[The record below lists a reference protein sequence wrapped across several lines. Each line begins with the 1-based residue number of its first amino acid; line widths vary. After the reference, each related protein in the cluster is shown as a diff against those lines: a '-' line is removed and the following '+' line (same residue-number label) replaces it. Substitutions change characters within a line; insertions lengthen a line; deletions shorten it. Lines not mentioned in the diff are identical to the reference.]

1 MTRYEIALELPKVLD
16 LLAAETAS
24 EDAAAQA
31 RALTPSTD
39 EHEVARR
46 LDETS
51 EAQSLLLRHGA
62 PSLGGIRN
70 VCGAAKRAQ
79 TGAPLSLRELLDVAE
94 LLRVFRAIA
103 GWRTHLEGET
113 VLDRVL
119 DGILPNKFLEEKITH
134 AILAED
140 TVADN
145 ASPELASLR
154 RKSRAAASR
163 VRESLDKLIRS
174 PSYQKALQDP
184 IVTLREGRF
193 VVPVK
198 AECRSEVAGLIHGA
212 SSSGATV
219 FVEPMAVVEA
229 NNELRLLA
237 AKEQVEIDRI
247 IAALSAEVGEACGS
261 LCAGYEQ
268 VVALDLIFAKAR
280 LADKMKATR
289 PALREDGYIKLRHA
303 RHPLI
308 DPKTVVPI
316 DVELGGAFD
325 TLVITGPNTGGK
337 TVTLKT
343 VGLLTLMTLCGLLP
357 PVDDGSAVSIFS
369 RVLVDIGDEQSIEQS
384 LSTFSAHMTNLIDI
398 LAAADYRSLVLVDE
412 LGAGTD
418 PVEGAALAVAIL
430 ERLREQGAKIV
441 ATTHYAELKAYAVH
455 ESGVENGSC
464 EFDVATLRPTY
475 RLLVGVPGRSNAFA
489 ISERLG
495 MTPDV
500 VNRAKALVSG
510 EDRKMED
517 VVVRLDEQRHAL
529 EQELADA
536 KQSRTA
542 AERDAATAKAHA
554 EQLEKERKKALEDAR
569 VEAKKIVERA
579 RLDSERLIEEL
590 DRLKKQK
597 NAADF
602 SANATAA
609 KSKLRRQLSKMEDA
623 LDPVEAAAPTELY
636 VLPRPL
642 KVGDAVTLV
651 DLGKDG
657 TVLSL
662 PDKDGLVEVQA
673 GVVRTRVPLANLRL
687 CEAAS
692 AKTQTE
698 KATKKFRSSK
708 PAVSS
713 DSTVEVGR
721 SRGTGLELDLR
732 GMAVDEALPA
742 VDLFLDRA
750 VLAGIPA
757 VTLIHGKGTGVL
769 RAAVQQHLRS
779 HPSVKSYRL
788 GKYGEGEDGVTIAEL
803 K

>member
-24 EDAAAQA
+24 ADAAAQA
-31 RALTPSTD
+31 RALSPSRD
-39 EHEVARR
+39 EFEVTRR
-46 LDETS
+46 LNETAD
-51 EAQSLLLRHGA
+51 AQSLLLRFGA
-62 PSLGGIRN
+62 PSFGSVKNISA
-70 VCGAAKRAQ
+70 AAKRAA
-79 TGAPLSLRELLDVAE
+79 TGSPLSLRELLDVAE
-94 LLRVFRAIA
+94 LLRVFRGICE
-103 GWRTHLEGET
+103 WRTHLEGET
-113 VLDRVL
+113 ALDRVL

-134 AILAED
+134 AILSDD
-140 TVADN
+140 TIADS
-145 ASPELASLR
+145 ASPELANIR
-154 RKSRAAASR
+154 RKTRAASSR

-198 AECRSEVAGLIHGA
+198 AECRADVPGLVHGA
-212 SSSGATV
+212 SSTGATV
-219 FVEPMAVVEA
+219 FVEPMAAVEA

-237 AKEQVEIDRI
+237 AKEEAEIERI
-247 IAALSAEVGEACGS
+247 IAALSAEVGSFCGS

-268 VVALDLIFAKAR
+268 VVALDLIFAKAH

-289 PALREDGYIKLRHA
+289 PELRQDGFVKLRHA

-316 DVELGGAFD
+316 DVELGGEFD

-343 VGLLTLMTLCGLLP
+343 VGLLSLMTLCGLLP
-357 PVDDGSAVSIFS
+357 PTDDGSSISIFS
-369 RVLVDIGDEQSIEQS
+369 HILVDVGDEQSIEQS
-384 LSTFSAHMTNLIDI
+384 LSTFSAHMKNLIDI
-398 LAAADYRSLVLVDE
+398 LEAADHRSLVLVDE

-430 ERLREQGAKIV
+430 ERLREQGAKII

-495 MTPDV
+495 IAPDV
-500 VNRAKALVSG
+500 VERAKTLVSG
-510 EDRKMED
+510 DDRKMED

-536 KQSRTA
+536 KQSRTS
-542 AERDAATAKAHA
+542 AERDAAAAKAHA
-554 EQLEKERKKALEDAR
+554 EQLEKERQKALDDAR
-569 VEAKKIVERA
+569 AEAKKIVERA

-623 LDPVEAAAPTELY
+623 LDPVVAPAVAELY

-642 KVGDAVTLV
+642 KIGDAVTLA
-651 DLGKDG
+651 DLGKEG

-662 PDKDGLVEVQA
+662 PDKDDLVEVQA

-692 AKTQTE
+692 AKKQTE
-698 KATKKFRSSK
+698 KATKKLRTVK
-708 PAVSS
+708 PAVSG
-713 DSTVEVGR
+713 DSSAELGR
-721 SRGTGLELDLR
+721 ARGTGLELDLR

-750 VLAGIPA
+750 VLAGVPA

-769 RAAVQQHLRS
+769 RSAVQQHLRT

>member
-24 EDAAAQA
+24 ADAAAQA

-39 EHEVARR
+39 VYEVTRR

-70 VCGAAKRAQ
+70 VCTAAKRAQ

-103 GWRTHLEGET
+103 GWRSHLEGET

-154 RKSRAAASR
+154 RKSRAASSR

-198 AECRSEVAGLIHGA
+198 AECRSEVAGLVHGA

-219 FVEPMAVVEA
+219 FVEPMVVVEA

-247 IAALSAEVGEACGS
+247 VAALSAEVGSACGS

-280 LADKMKATR
+280 LADKMKASR
-289 PALREDGYIKLRHA
+289 PALREDGYVKLRHA

-308 DPKTVVPI
+308 DPKAVVPI

-398 LAAADYRSLVLVDE
+398 LAAADHRSLVLVDE

-455 ESGVENGSC
+455 EAGVENGSC

-495 MTPDV
+495 ITPDV
-500 VNRAKALVSG
+500 VERARALVSG
-510 EDRKMED
+510 DDRKMED

-536 KQSRTA
+536 KQSRSA
-542 AERDAATAKAHA
+542 AERDASAAKARA
-554 EQLEKERKKALEDAR
+554 EALEKERQKALEDAR
-569 VEAKKIVERA
+569 AEAKKIVERA

-602 SANATAA
+602 SEKATAA
-609 KSKLRRQLSKMEDA
+609 KSKLRRQLSKMEDE
-623 LDPVEAAAPTELY
+623 LDPVVAPAKELY

-642 KVGDAVTLV
+642 KVGDTVTLAS
-651 DLGKDG
+651 LGKDG

-662 PDKDGLVEVQA
+662 PDKDGQVEIQA
-673 GVVRTRVPLANLRL
+673 GVIHTRVPLTELRL
-687 CEAAS
+687 KEAAGAKSQTANAAKKLRKTYAPAADTPS
-692 AKTQTE
+692 AD
-698 KATKKFRSSK
+698 A
-708 PAVSS
+708 P
-713 DSTVEVGR
+713 GR
-721 SRGTGLELDLR
+721 VRGTGLELDLR

-742 VDLFLDRA
+742 VDLFLDRT
-750 VLAGIPA
+750 VLANVGS

-779 HPSVKSYRL
+779 HPSVKSFRL
-788 GKYGEGEDGVTIAEL
+788 GKYGEGEDGVTIVEL

>member
-1 MTRYEIALELPKVLD
+1 MTRYEQALELPKVLD

-24 EDAAAQA
+24 ADAAALA
-31 RALTPSTD
+31 RALSPSTD
-39 EHEVARR
+39 EREVARR

-51 EAQSLLLRHGA
+51 DAQSLLLRFGA
-62 PSLGGIRN
+62 PSFGSIKN
-70 VCGAAKRAQ
+70 ICTAAKRAQ
-79 TGAPLSLRELLDVAE
+79 TGSPLSLRELLDVAE
-94 LLRVFRAIA
+94 LLRVFRGISE
-103 GWRTHLEGET
+103 WRTHLEGET
-113 VLDRVL
+113 ALDRVL
-119 DGILPNKFLEEKITH
+119 DSILPNKFLEEKITH
-134 AILAED
+134 AVLSDD
-140 TVADN
+140 TVADS
-145 ASPELASLR
+145 ASPELANIR
-154 RKSRAAASR
+154 RKIRSASSR

-174 PSYQKALQDP
+174 PTYQKALQDP

-198 AECRSEVAGLIHGA
+198 AECRAEVAGLVHGA
-212 SSSGATV
+212 SSTGATV

-237 AKEQVEIDRI
+237 AKEEAEIDRI
-247 IAALSAEVGEACGS
+247 VAALSAEVGGFCGS

-280 LADKMKATR
+280 LADKMRATR
-289 PALREDGYIKLRHA
+289 PALRQDGTLKLRHA

-316 DVELGGAFD
+316 DVELGDTFD

-337 TVTLKT
+337 TVSLKT
-343 VGLLTLMTLCGLLP
+343 VGLLSLMTLCGLLP
-357 PVDDGSAVSIFS
+357 PVDSGSVVSLFS
-369 RVLVDIGDEQSIEQS
+369 HILVDIGDEQSIEQS
-384 LSTFSAHMTNLIDI
+384 LSTFSAHMRNLIDI
-398 LAAADYRSLVLVDE
+398 LAVADHESLVLVDE

-455 ESGVENGSC
+455 EPGVENGSC

-489 ISERLG
+489 VSERLG
-495 MTPDV
+495 MLPDV
-500 VNRAKALVSG
+500 VERAKTLVSG
-510 EDRKMED
+510 DDRKMED

-536 KQSRTA
+536 KQSRTG
-542 AERDAATAKAHA
+542 AEREAAAAKARA
-554 EQLEKERKKALEDAR
+554 EEMERERKKALAEAR
-569 VEAKKIVERA
+569 AEAKKIVEHA
-579 RLDSERLIEEL
+579 RLDAEQLLDEL
-590 DRLKKQK
+590 NRLKKQK

-602 SANATAA
+602 ADKASAA
-609 KSKLRRQLSKMEDA
+609 KTRLRRQLSVMEDA
-623 LDPVEAAAPTELY
+623 LDPVETPAVTELY

-642 KVGDAVTLV
+642 KVGDTVTIA
-651 DLGKDG
+651 DLGKEG

-662 PDKDGLVEVQA
+662 PDKNELVEIQA
-673 GVVRTRVPLANLRL
+673 GVLRTRIPLSNLRL

-692 AKTQTE
+692 AKAQTQ
-698 KATKKFRSSK
+698 KAAKKVRTVP
-708 PAVSS
+708 PAKTG
-713 DSTVEVGR
+713 DSAELGR
-721 SRGTGLELDLR
+721 ARGTGLELDLR

-769 RAAVQQHLRS
+769 RAAVQQHLRT
-779 HPSVKSYRL
+779 HPSVKSFRL
-788 GKYGEGEDGVTIAEL
+788 GTYGEGENGVTIAEL

>member
-16 LLAAETAS
+16 LLAAEAAT

-31 RALTPSTD
+31 RALTPATD
-39 EHEVARR
+39 IYEVTRR
-46 LDETS
+46 LDETTD
-51 EAQSLLLRHGA
+51 AQSLYLRFGA
-62 PSLGGIRN
+62 PSFGSVTN
-70 VCGAAKRAQ
+70 VCAAAKRAQ
-79 TGAPLSLRELLDVAE
+79 TGSPLSLRELLEVAE
-94 LLRVFRAIA
+94 LLRVFRGIA
-103 GWRTHLEGET
+103 EWRAHLEGET
-113 VLDRVL
+113 ALDRVL
-119 DGILPNKFLEEKITH
+119 DGILPNKFLEETITH
-134 AILAED
+134 AILSDD
-140 TVADN
+140 TVADS
-145 ASPELASLR
+145 ASPELAGIR
-154 RKSRAAASR
+154 RKIRSASSR

-174 PSYQKALQDP
+174 PAYQKALQDP

-198 AECRSEVAGLIHGA
+198 AECRAEVAGLVHGA

-237 AKEQVEIDRI
+237 AKEEAEIERI
-247 IAALSAEVGEACGS
+247 IAALSAQVGEFCGS

-268 VVALDLIFAKAR
+268 VVALDLIFSKAR
-280 LADKMKATR
+280 LADKMKASR
-289 PALREDGYIKLRHA
+289 PELRQDGYVKLRHA

-308 DPKTVVPI
+308 NPKTVVAI

-357 PVDDGSAVSIFS
+357 PVDDGSAVSLFS
-369 RVLVDIGDEQSIEQS
+369 HILVDVGDEQSIEQS
-384 LSTFSAHMTNLIDI
+384 LSTFSAHMKNLIDI
-398 LAAADYRSLVLVDE
+398 LSVADHQSLVLVDE

-430 ERLREQGAKIV
+430 ERLREQGAKII

-455 ESGVENGSC
+455 EPGVENGSC

-495 MTPDV
+495 ILPDV
-500 VNRAKALVSG
+500 VERAKALVSG

-536 KQSRTA
+536 KQSRSS
-542 AERDAATAKAHA
+542 AERDAAAAKARA
-554 EQLEKERKKALEDAR
+554 EQMEKERKKALDDAR
-569 VEAKKIVERA
+569 AEAKKIVERA
-579 RLDSERLIEEL
+579 RLDSEQLIEEL
-590 DRLKKQK
+590 TRLKKQK

-602 SANATAA
+602 SEKANAA

-623 LDPVEAAAPTELY
+623 LDPVDAPAETELY
-636 VLPRPL
+636 VLPRAL
-642 KVGDAVTLV
+642 KIGDAVVLA
-651 DLGKDG
+651 DLGKEG

-692 AKTQTE
+692 AKKQTE
-698 KATKKFRSSK
+698 KATKKFRATTAAADDRS
-708 PAVSS
+708 A
-713 DSTVEVGR
+713 EIGR

-750 VLAGIPA
+750 VLAGLCA

-779 HPSVKSYRL
+779 HPSVKSFRL
-788 GKYGEGEDGVTIAEL
+788 GKYGEGEDGVTLVEL

>member
-1 MTRYEIALELPKVLD
+1 MTRYETALELPKVLD
-16 LLAAETAS
+16 LLAGETAS
-24 EDAAAQA
+24 EDAAALA
-31 RALTPSTD
+31 RSLTPSTD
-39 EHEVARR
+39 AVEVTRR
-46 LDETS
+46 LDETTD
-51 EAQSLLLRHGA
+51 AQSLLLRFGS
-62 PSLGGIRN
+62 PSFGSIKN
-70 VCGAAKRAQ
+70 ISTAAKRAQ

-94 LLRVFRAIA
+94 LLRVFRGICE
-103 GWRTHLEGET
+103 WRAHVEGET
-113 VLDRVL
+113 ALDRVL
-119 DGILPNKFLEEKITH
+119 DSILPNKFLEEKISH
-134 AILAED
+134 AILTDD

-145 ASPELASLR
+145 ASPELANIR
-154 RKSRAAASR
+154 RKIRSASSR

-174 PSYQKALQDP
+174 PAYQKALQDP

-198 AECRSEVAGLIHGA
+198 AECRSEVAGLVHGA

-237 AKEQVEIDRI
+237 AKEEAEIERI
-247 IAALSAEVGEACGS
+247 LAALSAEVGSFCGS
-261 LCAGYEQ
+261 LCSGYDH

-280 LADKMKATR
+280 LADKMKASR
-289 PALREDGYIKLRHA
+289 PTLRQDGYIKLRHA

-308 DPKTVVPI
+308 NPKSVVAI
-316 DVELGGAFD
+316 DVELGGDFD

-343 VGLLTLMTLCGLLP
+343 IGLLTLMTLCGLLP
-357 PVDDGSAVSIFS
+357 SVDDGSSISLFS
-369 RVLVDIGDEQSIEQS
+369 HVLVDIGDEQSIEQS
-384 LSTFSAHMTNLIDI
+384 LSTFSAHMKNLIDI
-398 LAAADYRSLVLVDE
+398 LNAADHQSLVLVDE

-455 ESGVENGSC
+455 EPGVENGSC

-495 MTPDV
+495 IMPDV
-500 VNRAKALVSG
+500 VERARALVSG
-510 EDRKMED
+510 DDRKMED

-536 KQSRTA
+536 KQSRSS
-542 AERDAATAKAHA
+542 AERDAAAAKSRA
-554 EQLEKERKKALEDAR
+554 EALEKERKKALDDAR
-569 VEAKKIVERA
+569 AEAKKIVERA
-579 RLDSERLIEEL
+579 RLDSEQLIDEL
-590 DRLKKQK
+590 TRLKKQK

-602 SANATAA
+602 SEKASAA
-609 KSKLRRQLSKMEDA
+609 KSKLRRTLSQMEDA
-623 LDPVEAAAPTELY
+623 LDPVDSPAENELY

-642 KVGDAVTLV
+642 KIGDAVTLA

-673 GVVRTRVPLANLRL
+673 GVVRTRVPLSNLRL
-687 CEAAS
+687 CEAS
-692 AKTQTE
+692 SVKTQTE
-698 KATKKFRSSK
+698 KAAKKLRSK
-708 PAVSS
+708 GPAVTT
-713 DSTVEVGR
+713 DSPAEIGR
-721 SRGTGLELDLR
+721 SRASGLELDLR

-750 VLAGIPA
+750 VLANITA

-788 GKYGEGEDGVTIAEL
+788 GKYGEGEDGVTIVEL